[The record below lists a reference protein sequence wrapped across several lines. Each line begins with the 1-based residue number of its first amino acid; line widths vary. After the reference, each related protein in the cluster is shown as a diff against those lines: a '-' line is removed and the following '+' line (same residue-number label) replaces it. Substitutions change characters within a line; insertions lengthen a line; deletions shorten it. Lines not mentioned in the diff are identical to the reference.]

1 MLLKV
6 CLEKDCIDGCVIHE
20 LCDIFPKK
28 SYEIKITKKP
38 STKMSISF
46 NSYASLSYWSCCSK
60 CVLKKTA
67 SMVAW
72 SMSTVA
78 PFSNRSDDIEMTK
91 SPSIKMNT
99 SCNIYVKYIY
109 KSYGSKC
116 LLKQTAS
123 LVLWSMNTVTLIQ
136 IGSDDIEMTKDPWT
150 TMSIS
155 FNTHASWS
163 CWSCYQNW
171 SQKCSWRA
179 KRTLHFDL
187 RTAQVTY
194 LCDPKKI
201 FLQMKSGSVWL
212 YRINNNHLGQ

>member
-1 MLLKV
+1 MLFKV
-6 CLEKDCIDGCVIHE
+6 CLEKDCIDGWVIHE
-20 LCDIFPKK
+20 LCDTFPKK
-28 SYEIKITKKP
+28 SDEIKITKKP

-123 LVLWSMNTVTLIQ
+123 LVVWSMSTWQLFKLDPTILKWPRILGPRWAYPSIFTQAELIDHVVRTGVRIVYEEQNGHSIFTWEQHKLYIYATQKKYSFKWKTDPFGYTVST
-136 IGSDDIEMTKDPWT
+136 
-150 TMSIS
+150 
-155 FNTHASWS
+155 
-163 CWSCYQNW
+163 
-171 SQKCSWRA
+171 
-179 KRTLHFDL
+179 
-187 RTAQVTY
+187 
-194 LCDPKKI
+194 
-201 FLQMKSGSVWL
+201 
-212 YRINNNHLGQ
+212 